1 MVLLAINKAKILHW
15 DQLWGCQCEDSWE
28 GARSILGFCPISRHR
43 THPDSWENNISK
55 NCQIHFKA
63 TWQLHL
69 GTTPSSWWAN
79 MRANMHVGSFWQIVD
94 LRQIG
99 FFDIPKPPSQYEW
112 PRCEKLFSANI
123 KGDPVSSSCTSH
135 LTKLATLFSETIW
148 TFYCCNFGIACES
161 LPSITFD

>member
-63 TWQLHL
+63 KLEKSTLVQLPLPDGRTYGPTCTWALSDRL
-69 GTTPSSWWAN
+69 LTWD
-79 MRANMHVGSFWQIVD
+79 RLD
-94 LRQIG
+94 C
-99 FFDIPKPPSQYEW
+99 FDIPKPPSQYEW
-112 PRCEKLFSANI
+112 QPRCEKLFSANI
-123 KGDPVSSSCTSH
+123 KGDPVSSSCTGH
-135 LTKLATLFSETIW
+135 LTKLATLWSETIW
-148 TFYCCNFGIACES
+148 TFYCCNFGIAC
-161 LPSITFD
+161 